1 MQVSLSAFSASNN
14 YITISYSE
22 KSLRTIYQNRGN
34 IMANAKFE
42 NRTVVTKVKVKVVSL
57 ELTIEEAETLRDIL
71 ARVGG
76 HPETTRRGLTDETL
90 NSLRAL
96 LGTWSVKDMT
106 PDSGIVFKPRS

>member
-42 NRTVVTKVKVKVVSL
+42 NRTVVTKVVSL